1 MFLGLT
7 QLVFYNWF
15 MRSQFNLNNF
25 LLQQVLIVDGINR
38 NIYDKYREARYAN
51 KQKDSNNDL
60 IINLHEFTSYVVW
73 QMNIGI
79 GVERVQR
86 LPVLVATAGKD

>member
-1 MFLGLT
+1 M
-7 QLVFYNWF
+7 
-15 MRSQFNLNNF
+15 
-25 LLQQVLIVDGINR
+25 LQQVLTVDGINR
-38 NIYDKYREARYAN
+38 NIYDKYREARYSN

-60 IINLHEFTSYVVW
+60 IINLHEFTSYIVW

-86 LPVLVATAGKD
+86 LPVLVATAGKE